1 MRTEKAQSAKQMALL
16 EQKIDLYKLQLEE
29 CSKREKSQKEMSDR
43 VISAFT
49 SNSKQQESSIDLK
62 QKQEDLE

>member
-1 MRTEKAQSAKQMALL
+1 
-16 EQKIDLYKLQLEE
+16 
-29 CSKREKSQKEMSDR
+29 MSDR